1 MQSIHHLGLIK
12 TIINHAT
19 DVYIQF
25 LRLCLL
31 HATKCIHHPHHHH
44 HSQCYADEFIDVMF
58 VHFQTTANDVVH
70 TQLSQ

>member
-1 MQSIHHLGLIK
+1 MQSIYHLGLIK

-19 DVYIQF
+19 DVYIHF
-25 LRLCLL
+25 LHLCLL
-31 HATKCIHHPHHHH
+31 RATKRIHHHH
-44 HSQCYADEFIDVMF
+44 RHSQCDAHEFIDVMF